1 MNIIVIVCVSLV
13 ILVLLLIWV
22 SIVYNNYQRLKI
34 KITAAEN
41 DMNTLI
47 REEFDTINNIGNIIS
62 NTFKGEEPF
71 KDLKT
76 LKEKKL
82 SNFELNRNLK
92 EYIAEI
98 YKYKE
103 KYSKDFRE
111 NEELIKLNEQLE
123 ETEEY
128 IKGCQEYYNDTV
140 VKYNKSISMFPNVII
155 ARITKQEE
163 RNLYDKIEDE
173 LKI

>member
-1 MNIIVIVCVSLV
+1 MNVIVIVCISLI
-13 ILVLLLIWV
+13 ILVSLLIWI

-34 KITAAEN
+34 KITAAES

-47 REEFDTINNIGNIIS
+47 REEFDILNNIGNIIS
-62 NTFKGEEPF
+62 NTFKNEEPF
-71 KDLKT
+71 KNLT
-76 LKEKKL
+76 SLKEKRL

-92 EYIAEI
+92 EYIAEL

-111 NEELIKLNEQLE
+111 NDELIKLNEQLE

-155 ARITKQEE
+155 AKITKQEE
-163 RNLYDKIEDE
+163 KKLYDKIEEDCK
-173 LKI
+173 L